1 MQQSFAVSPAG
12 LLSFTCWLQGLV
24 PHPDWAAATPLPL
37 PQLYMALVEGHTD
50 LQLPLP
56 NMHPDKAVM
65 LSRLASM
72 SLTDFA
78 TFTAPCQAYLAYTS
92 PFVRNPHSEM
102 GKRFAATAAEALCVR
117 VALCETRP
125 DEYLQTLG
133 RHLLQSGPGTVQLPP
148 DWTQMKVR
156 TIDMSHTLC
165 NYTRATRFSSSQ
177 VQHGREL
184 LGK

>member
-1 MQQSFAVSPAG
+1 MQWLGCVLRFLRVLSVLSSP
-12 LLSFTCWLQGLV
+12 LTTFTRWLQGLV

-72 SLTDFA
+72 SLAELA

-92 PFVRNPHSEM
+92 PFVRDPHSEM

-148 DWTQMKVR
+148 DWTQMKV
-156 TIDMSHTLC
+156 HTKSL
-165 NYTRATRFSSSQ
+165 
-177 VQHGREL
+177 
-184 LGK
+184 